1 MNSKES
7 KATKHVSIYDTTLR
21 EGSQCVGISFT
32 LADKLSLCHELDSLG
47 VDYIEGGLAGSSP
60 KDDSF
65 YTEMREKPLSH
76 AKLVAFGQTV
86 RPGIDPEDDKM
97 LAALVDAGTEY
108 VAVFGKTSI
117 DQAVEVLGVT
127 PEENVKMISD
137 TVRYL
142 INKGKK
148 VFFDAEHY
156 FDGFKASTEYAV
168 KCINAAIDA
177 GAFSV
182 VLCDT
187 NGGVLTFEIEDIINK
202 TLAEIPALKGNFG
215 IHVHND
221 SGTAD
226 YSTIEAVRLGANVA
240 QVAVNGWGERCGNA
254 NLFTVVP
261 NLSLKLGYDT
271 IPDLSVLYDFAHRFC
286 ETANVKMWEF
296 SPFVGKYAFSHK
308 AGVHI
313 DAVRKVSSSY
323 EHVEPEAIG
332 NSRKF
337 MLSEQSGRAA
347 VIAKVG
353 ELLPRLGCNVSD
365 AGIIVD
371 KIKELELE
379 GYRFEG
385 ADASFEMLVKDI
397 LGIRKSW
404 FNINTYKVVVFDSD
418 DATSHGKDDKSGVTA
433 SAIVD
438 VTVDNRREITA
449 DNGIGPVDALDK
461 ALRKAL
467 TSFYPS
473 IADMHLVDYK
483 VRVLESRLATA
494 SVVRVVIESSNGKRN
509 WCTVGVSGDI
519 IKASFDALI
528 DSYTY
533 MLDNTIGN

>member
-1 MNSKES
+1 MDS
-7 KATKHVSIYDTTLR
+7 ARHISIYDTTLR

-32 LADKLSLCHELDSLG
+32 LADKLSLCQELDKLG
-47 VDYIEGGLAGSSP
+47 VDFIEGGLAGSSP
-60 KDDSF
+60 KDDAF
-65 YTEMREKPLSH
+65 YTEMKNRPLTH

-86 RPGIDPEDDKM
+86 RPGVSPEEDKM
-97 LAALVDAGTEY
+97 LAALVGTGTEY
-108 VAVFGKTSI
+108 VAVFGKTNI
-117 DQAVEVLGVT
+117 DQASEILGVT
-127 PEENVKMISD
+127 PEENVKMISE
-137 TVRYL
+137 TVDFL
-142 INKGKK
+142 VKAGKK

-156 FDGFKASTEYAV
+156 FDGFRVSPEYATECL
-168 KCINAAIDA
+168 KAAIDA
-177 GAFSV
+177 GCFMV

-187 NGGVLTFEIEDIINK
+187 NGGVLPFEIDETVK
-202 TLAEIPALKGNFG
+202 ATLQKVPSLRDNFG

-261 NLSLKLGYDT
+261 NLTLKLFYDT
-271 IPDLSVLYDFAHRFC
+271 IPDLSVLYDLAHRCC
-286 ETANVKMWEF
+286 ETANVKMFEF

-308 AGVHI
+308 AGTHI
-313 DAVRKVSSSY
+313 DAVRKNSSSY
-323 EHVEPEAIG
+323 EHVAPEAVG

-347 VIAKVG
+347 VIAKVN
-353 ELLPRLGCNVSD
+353 ELLPRLGCNSAD
-365 AGIIVD
+365 AGVIVD
-371 KIKELELE
+371 RIKELELE

-385 ADASFEMLVKDI
+385 ADASFEMLVKDL
-397 LGIRKSW
+397 LGIRRSW
-404 FNINTYKVVVFDSD
+404 FKLNTYKVVVFD
-418 DATSHGKDDKSGVTA
+418 DAGNDGPSVTA

-438 VTVDNRREITA
+438 VTVDGRREITA

-467 TSFYPS
+467 TSFYPQ
-473 IADMHLVDYK
+473 IRDMYLIDYK
-483 VRVLESRLATA
+483 VRVLESRLATE
-494 SVVRVVIESSNGKRN
+494 SVVRVVIESSDGSRN

-519 IKASFDALI
+519 IKASFNALV

-533 MLDNTIGN
+533 MLDNTSL